1 MKVAISLPDTIFQ
14 AADTLAARL
23 GVSRSR
29 LIALALSEFIA
40 KHRSSKVT
48 EQLDAV
54 YSTTDS
60 RLDPGVRRAQR
71 RAIGKDEW

>member
-1 MKVAISLPDTIFQ
+1 MKIAISLPDPIFQ

-23 GVSRSR
+23 GVSRSG

-54 YSTTDS
+54 YSATAS
-60 RLDPGVRRAQR
+60 RVDPGVRRAQR

>member
-1 MKVAISLPDTIFQ
+1 MKIAISLPDSVFE

-23 GVSRSR
+23 GVSRSG

-54 YSTTDS
+54 YSVTDS
-60 RLDPGVRRAQR
+60 RVDADVRRAQR